1 MGSFVFTRWFA
12 LIAISL
18 VGVAGF
24 FWRDVA
30 EQSSD
35 GMHGVFFEADRPAE
49 VGTDDVARYLAR
61 SSSVQS
67 KLAAQF
73 EVSDVRLESRSAG
86 QVLASAQLKRTNAR
100 GPYPHLIVELSAKDR
115 SKGRQVFLSP
125 ADYEHG
131 AGLSDERVRFK
142 FELRPGDDHLD
153 VLAGSPDPS
162 KPANPR

>member
-18 VGVAGF
+18 VAVAGF

-35 GMHGVFFEADRPAE
+35 GVHGVFFEADRPAE

-61 SSSVQS
+61 ALSAQS
-67 KLAAQF
+67 KLAGQF
-73 EVSDVRLESRSAG
+73 EVSEVRLESRSAG

-100 GPYPHLIVELSAKDR
+100 GPYPHLIVELSAKDG
-115 SKGRQVFLSP
+115 SKGRQVILSP

-142 FELRPGDDHLD
+142 FEPRPGDDHLD
-153 VLAGSPDPS
+153 VRAGLPTAST
-162 KPANPR
+162 PADHR